1 MGICEVTPN
10 ASPVGPVKND
20 GPKKGKTEGRGST
33 DSVSLSGEAV
43 QKYEALQAKR
53 AEEIRERIASGF
65 YFTREV
71 TEKVA
76 DQLLK
81 DLNTAE

>member
-1 MGICEVTPN
+1 MGIREVSPN

-20 GPKKGKTEGRGST
+20 GSKKGKPGDRVSK

-43 QKYEALQAKR
+43 SKYEALQSKR
-53 AEEIRERIASGF
+53 ADEIRERIKSGF
-65 YFTREV
+65 YFEREV

-76 DQLLK
+76 DLLLK
-81 DLNTAE
+81 DLKKTE